1 MNERLNDGSSEDES
15 LGLLLRESGA
25 RETPSA
31 EMMSEVRQA
40 VHSEWQSMVA
50 QRQRRRWY
58 VGTGLAAGIAAV
70 AIAVVL
76 NLQTNPAAVSPMAT
90 LARAEGSP
98 QVSTDG
104 GHAWHALAND
114 TPLQPGTLLRTDA
127 TARIA
132 LDVHPQVSLRMDANS
147 LLALE
152 TSDRIALDQG
162 AVYVDTNPQAR
173 ANMHSGASDLVIE
186 TAYGSVRHLGTQYE
200 ARIRE
205 DAVAVTVREGH
216 VAIDSADRHYAGAM
230 GERILISA
238 QGTHVR
244 SVVSPQDPSWD
255 WAIRLAPGFDI
266 ERQSL
271 SRFLEWVARETGKQ
285 IEYASP
291 EVRTRADQLILRGS
305 VEDLPPEQALLAVL
319 ATTPF
324 TRSADPSTIRIQLP

>member
-1 MNERLNDGSSEDES
+1 MMND
-15 LGLLLRESGA
+15 
-25 RETPSA
+25 
-31 EMMSEVRQA
+31 VRQA

-58 VGTGLAAGIAAV
+58 VSTGLAAGIAAV

-76 NLQTNPAAVSPMAT
+76 NLQTNPAAVGPMAT

-104 GHAWHALAND
+104 GHAWHSLTNA
-114 TPLQPGTLLRTDA
+114 TPLVPGTLLRTDA
-127 TARIA
+127 MTRIA
-132 LDVHPQVSLRMDANS
+132 LDVNPQVSLRMDANS

-152 TSDRIALDQG
+152 APDRIALDRG
-162 AVYVDTNPQAR
+162 AVYVDADPQAR
-173 ANMHSGASDLVIE
+173 SPSSALVIE

-200 ARIRE
+200 ARLRE
-205 DAVAVTVREGH
+205 DAVAITIREGR
-216 VAIDSADRHYAGAM
+216 VAIDSGDHHYAGAM

-238 QGTHVR
+238 QGTQER
-244 SVVSPQDPSWD
+244 SLVLPHDASWD
-255 WAIRLAPGFDI
+255 WAVRLAPGFDI

-285 IEYASP
+285 IEYTSP
-291 EVRTRADQLILRGS
+291 EVRARADQLILRGS
-305 VEDLPPEQALLAVL
+305 VKDLPPEQALQAVL

-324 TRSADPSTIRIQLP
+324 TRSADPSTIRIQLLP